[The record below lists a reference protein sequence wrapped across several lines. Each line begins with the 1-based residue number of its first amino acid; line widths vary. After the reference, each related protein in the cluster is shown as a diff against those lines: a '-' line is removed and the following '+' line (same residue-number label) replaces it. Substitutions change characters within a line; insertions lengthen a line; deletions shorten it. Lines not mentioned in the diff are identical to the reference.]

1 MTELELTGGP
11 LSDIFDRFFRYVP
24 QFTLFAGANYGA
36 KFQDVKTYWTRGTQD
51 SVEVAGLIGAPS
63 VLPDGRFV
71 VEVEKIEFS
80 LVRGRSLPCVDN
92 YAGIH

>member
-24 QFTLFAGANYGA
+24 QCTLFAGATYGA
-36 KFQDVKTYWTRGTQD
+36 KFQHVETYWTRGTQD
-51 SVEVAGLIGAPS
+51 FVQVEGLIGAPS

-71 VEVEKIEFS
+71 VKVGEDQFS
-80 LVRGRSLPCVDN
+80 LVRGWSLPCVDTHV
-92 YAGIH
+92 GIR